1 MKIYKLIITITIPI
15 FILMLFASIL
25 TTKQYL
31 LVSKGLYESHN
42 DITFDHDLASDKIM
56 GYLNYRYDELQYD
69 FEDGSPAFR
78 QIEIDH
84 MEDVKDLYTGLR
96 LVALGSLIIGVSLS
110 IFLYKKDKKEFYSTY
125 KSMYLWPMFFVIF
138 VGGYV
143 LIDFGAA
150 FTAFHGIFFRND
162 DWQLLTSDTLIQM
175 LPINFWMVS
184 GIIILLSFSG
194 SMVGIYYWATKS
206 LRKIR

>member
-110 IFLYKKDKKEFYSTY
+110 IFLYKKDKKEAVKIAKRGQFTYLNNFNSTN
-125 KSMYLWPMFFVIF
+125 S
-138 VGGYV
+138 
-143 LIDFGAA
+143 
-150 FTAFHGIFFRND
+150 
-162 DWQLLTSDTLIQM
+162 Q
-175 LPINFWMVS
+175 
-184 GIIILLSFSG
+184 II
-194 SMVGIYYWATKS
+194 
-206 LRKIR
+206 